1 MARKVAA
8 LTLPKQTIWVPV
20 ESFAPEPYE
29 VLRRFTAVVT
39 PLEEGFEAGFYD
51 ANIHASGDTE
61 QEAVE
66 NLKSLLLDYFD
77 RLNDLDDSE
86 LGPEPKRQKRILNVH
101 IVKSPGKN
109 RTTTSP
115 SSSTSL
121 SSSADNYTTARSAA
135 RT

>member
-1 MARKVAA
+1 MARKVAE

-77 RLNDLDDSE
+77 RLNELDDSV
-86 LGPEPKRQKRILNVH
+86 LGPEPSRQKRILNIH
-101 IVKSPGKN
+101 I
-109 RTTTSP
+109 RTQKQCRELWDCT
-115 SSSTSL
+115 
-121 SSSADNYTTARSAA
+121 RS
-135 RT
+135 RETVIEILGTKGLL